1 MKIPH
6 LGLAGG
12 LARRIY
18 AAFLVAAVIPTA
30 LAGAI
35 GVYLSLNA
43 LKNETLRN
51 LNQEVTVRSQG
62 IGRFFDQLSS
72 ELLYLANTRGLVDV
86 VAARQTKDKWLL
98 QEATTR
104 LERDYAAL
112 ASLYPHIYQIRLI
125 TADGQ
130 EWVRVD
136 RKPEGVRVV
145 PRAEL
150 QSKGDRYYFRDAM
163 NVNLGQIYVSPLDL
177 NVEFGKIEK
186 PERPVIRVATPVAG
200 PDGSKIGVLII
211 NLHADILLE
220 QIQQMANAREGTAYL
235 LDNQGHYVSRSA
247 GGEPGAFSME
257 PVEKLGAIFSPSI
270 TKNLV
275 ERGAS
280 PSLGDGWIVA
290 HAPIDYAPQAIAENS
305 KGKWRIA
312 LAFPERELFLAVV
325 NLYLLY
331 AVLFVALVVTALGG
345 YALSRRLLQPL
356 EDLSKET
363 DAITNG
369 DFTRQ
374 VNVIGTDEIAALG
387 NKFNTMA
394 NRLQESSQ
402 AINAHRDQ
410 LEEEVRA
417 RTRELEQERA
427 SLEAVIEHTADGI
440 LAIDREGV
448 IRLLNPAAIRLL
460 GYSTSPLGL
469 RIDQFWPQWPDIAT
483 DAVPGPL
490 RCDVELLEQVISLAI
505 TPTTAGFIVVARD
518 VSREREIQDERREL
532 DRQMFQMEKLTT
544 LGELAMGLAH
554 EIGNPLAG
562 MKAVAQAM
570 QYEEDIPPGLIEAL
584 KRMEAEVDR
593 LSGFLRS
600 FHGFAAP
607 QAILPEPCGLGQ
619 ILDDVL
625 FWTRKDAKSRD
636 IVFELAGIDSVP
648 PLSADPHQLKQV
660 FLNLLMN
667 AVHAMPEGG
676 TVTVDAEKQAKIA
689 RIRVCDTGIGMRAEV
704 LKRIFEPFYT
714 TRREGTG
721 LGLAIVRKIVEQHG
735 GIIEASSTPGHGTC
749 FTITWPL
756 AGNHHA

>member
-18 AAFLVAAVIPTA
+18 AAFLIAAVIPTA

-98 QEATTR
+98 QAATTR

-145 PRAEL
+145 PRTEL

-331 AVLFVALVVTALGG
+331 AVLFVALVVTALSG

-394 NRLQESSQ
+394 NRLRESSQ

-440 LAIDREGV
+440 LAIDREGL

-600 FHGFAAP
+600 FYGFAAP

-636 IVFELAGIDSVP
+636 IGFELAGIDSVP